1 MKRRYIL
8 PALLLLLALWYFLA
22 PRNAVSGEYRVREAE
37 QNGVYITDR
46 LDEAT
51 LVQLEA
57 LLSQAKCRRWSN
69 PLGSHPQEN
78 SVCILG
84 TDASGPVFFCLAG
97 SIDRYTAEDHELIH
111 GKELLEQIQELLENT

>member
-8 PALLLLLALWYFLA
+8 LSLLFLLALWYFLV
-22 PRNAVSGEYRVREAE
+22 PRNAVSGEYRIHEVE

-51 LVQLEA
+51 LDELEA

-69 PLGSHPQEN
+69 PLGTHPLEN

-84 TDASGPVFFCLAG
+84 TDSSGPVLFCLAG

-111 GKELLEQIQELLENT
+111 GKKLLEQIQELLENT